1 MTEFNNFSNKDN
13 LKQNNFNNCE
23 NAELDDKLN
32 DCNIENNKNENSKSL
47 KNDCNNDTDK
57 IFSKNYFQHK
67 FSKTYLK
74 SGISNMWRKYT
85 MFLTIIT
92 FVLIVD
98 LVLKSV
104 FDLKTYDFIKGFI
117 SIDGFAHN
125 TGAAFSLF
133 SNATIFL
140 LVLSIVCLIA
150 YLLFEY
156 LTMDNKRGYTYY
168 IATALMVAG
177 TVGNMVDR
185 VAFGYVRDFIK
196 LEFIDFP
203 IFNIADCA
211 LTVGV
216 ILLAIWL
223 IFLQPKEVKKD
234 ANN

>member
-1 MTEFNNFSNKDN
+1 MN
-13 LKQNNFNNCE
+13 
-23 NAELDDKLN
+23 KLN
-32 DCNIENNKNENSKSL
+32 ENLENENNENLNYSNDKVLKENLHMSNNDNNENNYN
-47 KNDCNNDTDK
+47 KNGEK
-57 IFSKNYFQHK
+57 IFSKNYFQYR

-74 SGISNMWRKYT
+74 SGISNMWRKYIL
-85 MFLTIIT
+85 FFAIII
-92 FVLIVD
+92 FVLIID
-98 LVLKSV
+98 LVTKSI

-133 SNATIFL
+133 SNATVFL
-140 LVLSIVCLIA
+140 LVLSIICLIS

-156 LTMDNKRGYTYY
+156 LTMDNKRGFTYY

-177 TVGNMVDR
+177 TVGNMMDR

-223 IFLQPKEVKKD
+223 LFLQPKEDKKD

>member
-1 MTEFNNFSNKDN
+1 MN
-13 LKQNNFNNCE
+13 
-23 NAELDDKLN
+23 KLN
-32 DCNIENNKNENSKSL
+32 ENLENENNENLNYSNDKVLKENLHMSNNDNNENNYN
-47 KNDCNNDTDK
+47 KNGEK
-57 IFSKNYFQHK
+57 IFSKNYFQYR

-74 SGISNMWRKYT
+74 SGISNMWRKYIL
-85 MFLTIIT
+85 FFAIII
-92 FVLIVD
+92 FVLIID
-98 LVLKSV
+98 LVTKSI

-133 SNATIFL
+133 SNATVFL
-140 LVLSIVCLIA
+140 LVLSIICLIA

-156 LTMDNKRGYTYY
+156 LTMDNKRGFTYY

-177 TVGNMVDR
+177 TLGNMVDR

-223 IFLQPKEVKKD
+223 LFLQPKEDKKD

>member
-1 MTEFNNFSNKDN
+1 MN
-13 LKQNNFNNCE
+13 
-23 NAELDDKLN
+23 KLN
-32 DCNIENNKNENSKSL
+32 ENLENENNENLNYSNDKVLKENLHMSNNDNNENNYN
-47 KNDCNNDTDK
+47 KNGEK
-57 IFSKNYFQHK
+57 IFSKNYFQYR

-74 SGISNMWRKYT
+74 SGISNMWRKYIL
-85 MFLTIIT
+85 FFAIII
-92 FVLIVD
+92 FVLIID
-98 LVLKSV
+98 LVTKSI

-133 SNATIFL
+133 SNATVFL
-140 LVLSIVCLIA
+140 LVLSIICLIA

-156 LTMDNKRGYTYY
+156 LTMDNKRGFTYY

-177 TVGNMVDR
+177 TIGNMVDR

-223 IFLQPKEVKKD
+223 LFLQPKEDKKD

>member
-1 MTEFNNFSNKDN
+1 MN
-13 LKQNNFNNCE
+13 
-23 NAELDDKLN
+23 KLN
-32 DCNIENNKNENSKSL
+32 ENLENENNENLNYSNDKVLKENLHMSNNDNNENNYN
-47 KNDCNNDTDK
+47 KNGEK
-57 IFSKNYFQHK
+57 IFSKNYFQYR

-74 SGISNMWRKYT
+74 SGISNMWRKYIL
-85 MFLTIIT
+85 FFAIII
-92 FVLIVD
+92 FVLIID
-98 LVLKSV
+98 LVTKSI

-133 SNATIFL
+133 SNATVFL
-140 LVLSIVCLIA
+140 LVLSIICLIS

-156 LTMDNKRGYTYY
+156 LTMDNKRGFTYY

-177 TVGNMVDR
+177 TLGNMVDR
-185 VAFGYVRDFIK
+185 EAFGYVRDFIK

-223 IFLQPKEVKKD
+223 LFLQPKEDKKD

>member
-1 MTEFNNFSNKDN
+1 MN
-13 LKQNNFNNCE
+13 
-23 NAELDDKLN
+23 KLN
-32 DCNIENNKNENSKSL
+32 ENLENENNENLNYSNDKVLKENLHMSNNDNNENNYN
-47 KNDCNNDTDK
+47 KNGEK
-57 IFSKNYFQHK
+57 IFSKNYFQYR

-74 SGISNMWRKYT
+74 SGISNMWRKYIL
-85 MFLTIIT
+85 FFAIII
-92 FVLIVD
+92 FVLIID
-98 LVLKSV
+98 LVTKSI

-133 SNATIFL
+133 SNATVFL
-140 LVLSIVCLIA
+140 LVLSIICLIA

-156 LTMDNKRGYTYY
+156 LTMDNKRGFTYY

-223 IFLQPKEVKKD
+223 LFLQPKEDKKD

>member
-1 MTEFNNFSNKDN
+1 MN
-13 LKQNNFNNCE
+13 
-23 NAELDDKLN
+23 KLN
-32 DCNIENNKNENSKSL
+32 ENLENENNENLSYSNDKVLKENLHMSNNDNNENNYN
-47 KNDCNNDTDK
+47 KNGEK
-57 IFSKNYFQHK
+57 IFSKNYFQYR

-74 SGISNMWRKYT
+74 SGISNMWRKYIL
-85 MFLTIIT
+85 FFAIII
-92 FVLIVD
+92 FVLIID
-98 LVLKSV
+98 LVTKSI

-133 SNATIFL
+133 SNATVFL
-140 LVLSIVCLIA
+140 LVLSIICLIS

-156 LTMDNKRGYTYY
+156 LTMDNKRGFTYY

-177 TVGNMVDR
+177 TVGNMMDR

-223 IFLQPKEVKKD
+223 LFLQPKEDKKD

>member
-1 MTEFNNFSNKDN
+1 MN
-13 LKQNNFNNCE
+13 
-23 NAELDDKLN
+23 KLN
-32 DCNIENNKNENSKSL
+32 ENLENENNENLNYSNDKVLKENLHMSNNDNNENNYN
-47 KNDCNNDTDK
+47 KNGEK
-57 IFSKNYFQHK
+57 IFSKNYFQYR

-74 SGISNMWRKYT
+74 SGISNMWRKYIL
-85 MFLTIIT
+85 FFAIII
-92 FVLIVD
+92 FVLIID
-98 LVLKSV
+98 LVTKSI
-104 FDLKTYDFIKGFI
+104 FDLKIYDFIKGFI

-133 SNATIFL
+133 SNATVFL
-140 LVLSIVCLIA
+140 LVLSIICLIA

-156 LTMDNKRGYTYY
+156 LTMDNKRGFTYY

-177 TVGNMVDR
+177 TIGNMVDR

-223 IFLQPKEVKKD
+223 LFLQPKEDKKD

>member
-1 MTEFNNFSNKDN
+1 MN
-13 LKQNNFNNCE
+13 
-23 NAELDDKLN
+23 KLN
-32 DCNIENNKNENSKSL
+32 ENLENENNENLNYSNDKVLKENLHMSNNDNNENNYN
-47 KNDCNNDTDK
+47 KNGEK
-57 IFSKNYFQHK
+57 IFSKNYFQYR

-74 SGISNMWRKYT
+74 SGISNMWRKYIL
-85 MFLTIIT
+85 FFAIII
-92 FVLIVD
+92 FVLIID
-98 LVLKSV
+98 LVTKSI

-133 SNATIFL
+133 SNATVFL
-140 LVLSIVCLIA
+140 LVLSIICLIS

-156 LTMDNKRGYTYY
+156 LTMDNKRGFTYY

-177 TVGNMVDR
+177 TLGNMVDR

-223 IFLQPKEVKKD
+223 LFLQPKEDKKD

>member
-1 MTEFNNFSNKDN
+1 MN
-13 LKQNNFNNCE
+13 
-23 NAELDDKLN
+23 KLN
-32 DCNIENNKNENSKSL
+32 ENLENENNENLSYSNDKVLKENLHMSNNDNNENNYN
-47 KNDCNNDTDK
+47 KNGEK
-57 IFSKNYFQHK
+57 IFSKNYFQYR

-74 SGISNMWRKYT
+74 SGISNMWRKYIL
-85 MFLTIIT
+85 FFAIII
-92 FVLIVD
+92 FVLIID
-98 LVLKSV
+98 LVTKSI

-133 SNATIFL
+133 SNATVFL
-140 LVLSIVCLIA
+140 LVLSIICLIA

-156 LTMDNKRGYTYY
+156 LTMDNKRGFTYY

-177 TVGNMVDR
+177 TLGNMVDR

-223 IFLQPKEVKKD
+223 LFLQPKEDKKD

>member
-1 MTEFNNFSNKDN
+1 MN
-13 LKQNNFNNCE
+13 
-23 NAELDDKLN
+23 KLN
-32 DCNIENNKNENSKSL
+32 ENLENENNENLNYSNDKVLKENLHMSNNDNNENNYN
-47 KNDCNNDTDK
+47 KNGEK
-57 IFSKNYFQHK
+57 IFSKNYFQYR
-67 FSKTYLK
+67 FSKIYLK
-74 SGISNMWRKYT
+74 SGISNMWRKYIL
-85 MFLTIIT
+85 FFAIII
-92 FVLIVD
+92 FVLIID
-98 LVLKSV
+98 LVTKSI

-133 SNATIFL
+133 SNATVFL
-140 LVLSIVCLIA
+140 LVLSIICLIA

-156 LTMDNKRGYTYY
+156 LTMDNKRGFTYY

-177 TVGNMVDR
+177 TLGNMVDR

-223 IFLQPKEVKKD
+223 LFLQPKEDKKD

>member
-1 MTEFNNFSNKDN
+1 MN
-13 LKQNNFNNCE
+13 
-23 NAELDDKLN
+23 KLN
-32 DCNIENNKNENSKSL
+32 ENLENENNENLNYSNDKVLKENLHMSNNDNNENNYN
-47 KNDCNNDTDK
+47 KNGEK
-57 IFSKNYFQHK
+57 IFSKNYFQYR

-74 SGISNMWRKYT
+74 SGISNMWRKYIL
-85 MFLTIIT
+85 FFAIII
-92 FVLIVD
+92 FVLIID
-98 LVLKSV
+98 LVTKSL

-133 SNATIFL
+133 SNATVFL
-140 LVLSIVCLIA
+140 LVLSIICLIA

-156 LTMDNKRGYTYY
+156 LTMDNKRGFTYY

-177 TVGNMVDR
+177 TLGNMVDR

-223 IFLQPKEVKKD
+223 LFLQPKEDKKD

>member
-1 MTEFNNFSNKDN
+1 MN
-13 LKQNNFNNCE
+13 
-23 NAELDDKLN
+23 KLN
-32 DCNIENNKNENSKSL
+32 ENLENENNENLNYSNDKVLKENLHMSNNDNNENNYN
-47 KNDCNNDTDK
+47 KNDEK
-57 IFSKNYFQHK
+57 IFSKNYFQYR

-74 SGISNMWRKYT
+74 SGIRNMWRKYIL
-85 MFLTIIT
+85 FFAIII
-92 FVLIVD
+92 FVLIID
-98 LVLKSV
+98 LVTKSI
-104 FDLKTYDFIKGFI
+104 FDLKIYDFIKGFI

-133 SNATIFL
+133 SNATVFL
-140 LVLSIVCLIA
+140 LVLSIICLIA

-156 LTMDNKRGYTYY
+156 LTMDNKRGFTYY

-177 TVGNMVDR
+177 TIGNMVDR

-216 ILLAIWL
+216 VLLAI
-223 IFLQPKEVKKD
+223 
-234 ANN
+234 

>member
-1 MTEFNNFSNKDN
+1 MN
-13 LKQNNFNNCE
+13 
-23 NAELDDKLN
+23 KLN
-32 DCNIENNKNENSKSL
+32 ENLENENNENLNYSNDKVLKENLHMSNNDNNENNYN
-47 KNDCNNDTDK
+47 KNDEK
-57 IFSKNYFQHK
+57 IFSKNYFQYR

-74 SGISNMWRKYT
+74 SGISNMWRKYIL
-85 MFLTIIT
+85 FFAIII
-92 FVLIVD
+92 FVLIID
-98 LVLKSV
+98 LVTKSI

-133 SNATIFL
+133 SNATVFL
-140 LVLSIVCLIA
+140 LVLSIICLIA

-156 LTMDNKRGYTYY
+156 LTMDNKRGFTYY

-223 IFLQPKEVKKD
+223 LFLQPKEDKKD